1 MLYTGKGDNG
11 ATKLYGCDER
21 MGKDDMR
28 IEALGNVDELNSWV
42 GLCAAQASGEIGIQ
56 ENLQRVQE
64 DLFIIQAVL
73 AGAPKALLPS
83 SLAFLESL
91 IAEVEKEIPPI
102 HSFTIPGATV
112 LSAHLDV
119 ARTIAR
125 RAERSLVS
133 LHDDSLAANVIPY
146 LNRLS
151 SALFALARLTAH
163 RAGAQEISPTYHI
176 SRAGG

>member
-11 ATKLYGCDER
+11 TTKLYDSTER
-21 MGKDDMR
+21 IHKDDTR
-28 IEALGNVDELNSWV
+28 IEALGNVDELNSWI
-42 GLCAAQASGEIGIQ
+42 GLCAAEVEGDDSMRAQLREM
-56 ENLQRVQE
+56 QE
-64 DLFIIQAVL
+64 DLFIMQAQL
-73 AGAPKALLPS
+73 AGAPKALPPS

-91 IAEVEKEIPPI
+91 INDVEKEIPPI

-133 LHDDSLAANVIPY
+133 LHDKSLAGNVIPY
-146 LNRLS
+146 VNRLS
-151 SALFALARLTAH
+151 SALFAFARLAAFQ
-163 RAGAQEISPTYHI
+163 AGMKENSPSY
-176 SRAGG
+176 